1 MKRVSLLLAAF
12 ATLLSLFAIS
22 TPAEAHGRI
31 RGGVFLNFGVPWPGY
46 WYGPRYYYGP
56 PAYYYDDYYY
66 PSTVVIERR
75 PQIEYVEKG
84 DVEARGNANAAQGT
98 ATAPAPSQVK
108 PTNWWYWCESS
119 QKYYPYVKECQG
131 GFERVPPQPIA
142 PAPR

>member
-12 ATLLSLFAIS
+12 ATLLPLLAVSP
-22 TPAEAHGRI
+22 PAEAHGRI
-31 RGGVFLNFGVPWPGY
+31 RGGVFLDFGVPWPGY

-56 PAYYYDDYYY
+56 PAYYYYDDYY

-75 PQIEYVEKG
+75 PQVEYIERA
-84 DVEARGNANAAQGT
+84 DVEARSADNGRT
-98 ATAPAPSQVK
+98 TSTTPAPSQVR
-108 PTNWWYWCESS
+108 PTNWWYWCEAS

-142 PAPR
+142 PPSR